1 MKLDRE
7 VIARLEIRPG
17 EPAGLASRDP
27 ATSPAL
33 LRDGLGGRRREIA
46 DQDLEAFRA
55 SLATAQELLWANATH
70 AVLLV
75 LQALDA
81 AGKDGTIKHVMS
93 GVNPQ
98 GCEVTSFKQPAA
110 EELAHDFLWRAAK
123 ALPERGRIGIFNR
136 SYYEEVLVV
145 RVHPELVAAEHLAG
159 QEPGP
164 HLWRQRYEDINAFER
179 HLDRNGVRLV
189 KCFLHVSREEQ
200 RKRLLERLEDPSK
213 RWKFSEADLAER
225 ARWDD
230 YQLAYEEA
238 LTATSTPW
246 APWHVVPADHKHVLR
261 ALVGG
266 LLVDAVDRLGL
277 ATPTL
282 PADRVARLEAARAQ
296 LAAEGD

>member
-1 MKLDRE
+1 MKLDRD
-7 VIARLEIRPG
+7 VIARLEVAPG
-17 EPAGLASRDP
+17 EPADLASRNP
-27 ATSPAL
+27 AASPAL
-33 LRDGLGGRRREIA
+33 LHDGLGGRRREIA

-55 SLATAQELLWANATH
+55 ALATAQELLWANATH

-81 AGKDGTIKHVMS
+81 AGKDGTIKHVMA

-98 GCEVTSFKQPAA
+98 GCEVTSFKQPSA

-123 ALPERGRIGIFNR
+123 ALPARGRIGIFNR

-145 RVHPELVAAEHLAG
+145 RVHPGLLAAEHPPG
-159 QEPGP
+159 QQPGP
-164 HLWRQRYEDINAFER
+164 HLWRQRYEDINAFEH
-179 HLDRNGVRLV
+179 HLHRNGVRLV

-200 RKRLLERLEDPSK
+200 RRRLLERLDDPSK

>member
-1 MKLDRE
+1 MKLDRDA
-7 VIARLEIRPG
+7 IARLEVEPG
-17 EPAGLASRDP
+17 EPAGLASRNP
-27 ATSPAL
+27 AASPAL
-33 LRDGLGGRRREIA
+33 LRDRAGGQRREIA
-46 DQDLEAFRA
+46 DQDLDAFRA
-55 SLATAQELLWANATH
+55 ALATAQELLWANSTH

-81 AGKDGTIKHVMS
+81 AGKDGTIKHVMA

-98 GCEVTSFKQPAA
+98 GCEVTSFKQPSA

-123 ALPERGRIGIFNR
+123 ALPARGRIGIFNR

-145 RVHPELVAAEHLAG
+145 RVHPELLAAEHLAG
-159 QEPGP
+159 QQPGP
-164 HLWRQRYEDINAFER
+164 HLWRQRYDDINAFEH
-179 HLDRNGVRLV
+179 HLHRNGVRLV

-200 RKRLLERLEDPSK
+200 RRRLLERLDDPSK

-230 YQLAYEEA
+230 YHVAYEEA

-246 APWHVVPADHKHVLR
+246 APWYVVPADHKHVLR

-266 LLVDAVDRLGL
+266 LLVDAVDRLDL

-282 PADRVARLEAARAQ
+282 PADRVAGLEAARAR
-296 LAAEGD
+296 LAAEGA